1 MRLSEVVIMPINWR
15 SVLVPRP
22 RSRFLRVRCNNCGN
36 EQVVFD
42 RPAMIVRC
50 LVCGNVLIEPTGGK
64 GRIVGATIVAT
75 YE

>member
-1 MRLSEVVIMPINWR
+1 MPTNWR

-42 RPAMIVRC
+42 RPAMVVRC

-64 GRIVGATIVAT
+64 GRIVGATVVAV

>member
-1 MRLSEVVIMPINWR
+1 MPTNWR

-42 RPAMIVRC
+42 RPAMVVRC

-64 GRIVGATIVAT
+64 GRIVGGATVVAV